1 MLHILLVR
9 YTLQTALLTAL
20 IRWRQSDSSLQYSS
34 HLARLLGIQGLLQAR
49 IVKLNIIFHHMV
61 THLGLTNRLH
71 TRYAIASSN
80 V

>member
-49 IVKLNIIFHHMV
+49 IVKLNY
-61 THLGLTNRLH
+61 N
-71 TRYAIASSN
+71 
-80 V
+80 